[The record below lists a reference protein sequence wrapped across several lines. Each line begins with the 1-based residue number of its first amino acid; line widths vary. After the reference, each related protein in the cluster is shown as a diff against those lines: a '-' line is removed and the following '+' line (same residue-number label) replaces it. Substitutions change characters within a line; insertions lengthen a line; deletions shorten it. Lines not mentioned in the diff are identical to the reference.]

1 MEEDQQNQ
9 NKNEK
14 PRYYAT
20 DFNEIKE
27 NLSDEEKLL
36 FERYKEML
44 SGIIPADSASSAP
57 SAPANDDAFSSGSS
71 STANDAS
78 FATSSSSP
86 ANDDAFTSASS
97 SPSNNPPSLKPLL
110 NHLKDISQKTM
121 KLMAG
126 GKLDIRVTCPKCGKR
141 HCFIKVDNGLTHCW
155 SCNWSGYLEE
165 MKSLLGKGSGKV
177 NGNYYAN
184 AQKKQQDEHKAK
196 DYVPMLPDDFL
207 EIDAETRSWL
217 YPIYPFRTQE
227 EQQQFIDHF
236 HPANLLSRHPKARPL
251 ISATQL
257 ASLQSMVQRYIQAM
271 KLSPDIIVQEGVM
284 CAWMKQNADDPKS
297 EDPKGVEMVPAI
309 AYCNYLDGKIINVK
323 FRSVQQ
329 HPVTGE
335 WSKLFCQVSPTKPC
349 APYGIDSINL
359 LRPDAQSI
367 RQLIITEGEKDR
379 LTLMTCGF
387 PYVLS
392 IANGA
397 STNIEESHEA
407 FDEWIQQ
414 AGEIII
420 CGDTDRPGRR
430 LVKLLIEQYQTRA
443 KVTTLPQGKKDIS
456 EVYEAFGSREVQRII
471 AEAQGISDADI
482 YDLSE
487 HKEDILDIMMGNYD
501 RGYEVGMGGLTDGIF
516 HPTSE
521 GGLIILTGRPN
532 SGKTDFLNCLM
543 AHLMYHNQKRVAFFS
558 FEKPIKGKHVREIA
572 RIALG
577 VRNTEDMDGAESPEE
592 ARQENRKVLDFLSEH
607 MVDFDTKTRL
617 PDSNYIIG
625 MMEAMMNRKKQKI
638 DYLVI
643 DPYVFINM
651 TEGGSRATET
661 EKVRLMLTKLQ
672 AWSRTRHIWTVVV
685 AHPRIQYKDGHE
697 AFPPLDIYSVAG
709 SAQWAN
715 LADFLL
721 TVNRISK
728 PEEGK
733 MFTIVEMLKVRDQ
746 EFCHPGKVY
755 YVRQPCGRY
764 DERESE
770 NDCIAEAMQGKVLAK
785 DDEPWKGMENVK
797 C

>member
-44 SGIIPADSASSAP
+44 SGIIPADSTS
-57 SAPANDDAFSSGSS
+57 SAPANDGASS
-71 STANDAS
+71 
-78 FATSSSSP
+78 
-86 ANDDAFTSASS
+86 SS
-97 SPSNNPPSLKPLL
+97 SPSNDAPPLKYLL

-217 YPIYPFRTQE
+217 YTIYPFKTQE

-271 KLSPDIIVQEGVM
+271 KISPDIIIQEGVM
-284 CAWMKQNADDPKS
+284 CAWMKQNADDTKS

-359 LRPDAQSI
+359 LRPDAQPI

-456 EVYEAFGSREVQRII
+456 EVYDAFGSREVQRII

-572 RIALG
+572 RITLG

-592 ARQENRKVLDFLSEH
+592 ARQENRRVLDFLSEH

-785 DDEPWKGMENVK
+785 DDEPWR
-797 C
+797 

>member
-44 SGIIPADSASSAP
+44 SGIIPADSASSAS
-57 SAPANDDAFSSGSS
+57 SAPANDDAFSS
-71 STANDAS
+71 
-78 FATSSSSP
+78 
-86 ANDDAFTSASS
+86 ASS
-97 SPSNNPPSLKPLL
+97 SPSNDDASSSSSAPSNDAPSLKALL

-121 KLMAG
+121 KQMAG

-165 MKSLLGKGSGKV
+165 MKSLLEKGSGKV

-217 YPIYPFRTQE
+217 YPIYPFKTQE

-257 ASLQSMVQRYIQAM
+257 ASLQGMVQRYIQAM
-271 KLSPDIIVQEGVM
+271 KLSPDIIIQEGVM
-284 CAWMKQNADDPKS
+284 CAWMKQNADDSKS
-297 EDPKGVEMVPAI
+297 EDPKGVVMVPAI

-359 LRPDAQSI
+359 LRPDAQPI
-367 RQLIITEGEKDR
+367 RKLIITEGEKDR

-592 ARQENRKVLDFLSEH
+592 ARQENRRVLDFLSEH

-785 DDEPWKGMENVK
+785 DDEPWKGMGSVE

>member
-1 MEEDQQNQ
+1 MEEEQQNQ

-27 NLSDEEKLL
+27 NLSDEEKQL
-36 FERYKEML
+36 FERYKQML

-57 SAPANDDAFSSGSS
+57 AKDDAFPPASAAPANDA
-71 STANDAS
+71 
-78 FATSSSSP
+78 SSSSSSRS
-86 ANDDAFTSASS
+86 NDD
-97 SPSNNPPSLKPLL
+97 PSLKPLL

-121 KLMAG
+121 KQMAG

-217 YPIYPFRTQE
+217 YPIYPFKTQE

-251 ISATQL
+251 ITATEL

-284 CAWMKQNADDPKS
+284 CAWMKQTADDSKS
-297 EDPKGVEMVPAI
+297 EDPKGVVMVPAI

-329 HPVTGE
+329 HLITGE

-359 LRPDAQSI
+359 LRPDAQPI

-407 FDEWIQQ
+407 FDDWIQQ

-456 EVYEAFGSREVQRII
+456 EVYDAFGSREVQRII

-592 ARQENRKVLDFLSEH
+592 ARMENRRVLDFLSEH

-785 DDEPWKGMENVK
+785 DDEPWRE

>member
-44 SGIIPADSASSAP
+44 SGIIPADSASSAS
-57 SAPANDDAFSSGSS
+57 SA
-71 STANDAS
+71 
-78 FATSSSSP
+78 
-86 ANDDAFTSASS
+86 
-97 SPSNNPPSLKPLL
+97 PSNNPPSLKTLL
-110 NHLKDISQKTM
+110 NHLKNISQKTM

-184 AQKKQQDEHKAK
+184 AQKKQQDEHKSK

-217 YPIYPFRTQE
+217 YPIYPFKTQE

-251 ISATQL
+251 ITAPEL

-456 EVYEAFGSREVQRII
+456 EVYEAFGSQEVKRII

-501 RGYEVGMGGLTDGIF
+501 RGYEVGMGELTDGIF

-592 ARQENRKVLDFLSEH
+592 ARQENRRVLDFLSEH

-785 DDEPWKGMENVK
+785 DDEPWR
-797 C
+797 

>member
-9 NKNEK
+9 NRNEK

-36 FERYKEML
+36 FERYKQML

-57 SAPANDDAFSSGSS
+57 ANGA
-71 STANDAS
+71 
-78 FATSSSSP
+78 SSSS
-86 ANDDAFTSASS
+86 SA
-97 SPSNNPPSLKPLL
+97 PSNDAPSLKTLL
-110 NHLKDISQKTM
+110 NHLKNISQKTM

-217 YPIYPFRTQE
+217 YPIYPFKTQE
-227 EQQQFIDHF
+227 EQQQFIDRF

-251 ISATQL
+251 ISAPQL

-271 KLSPDIIVQEGVM
+271 KLSPDIIIQEEVM
-284 CAWMKQNADDPKS
+284 CAWMKQTADDTKS

-359 LRPDAQSI
+359 LRPDAQPI

-456 EVYEAFGSREVQRII
+456 EVYDAFGSREVQRII

-592 ARQENRKVLDFLSEH
+592 ARLENQRVLDYLSEH

-672 AWSRTRHIWTVVV
+672 AWSRTHHIWTVVV

-785 DDEPWKGMENVK
+785 DDEPWR
-797 C
+797 

>member
-27 NLSDEEKLL
+27 NLSDEEKQL

-44 SGIIPADSASSAP
+44 SGIIPADSASS
-57 SAPANDDAFSSGSS
+57 GSS

-78 FATSSSSP
+78 FATSSAPSNDDASSSSSAP
-86 ANDDAFTSASS
+86 ANDA
-97 SPSNNPPSLKPLL
+97 PPLKHLL

-121 KLMAG
+121 KQMAG

-207 EIDAETRSWL
+207 EIDAENRSWL
-217 YPIYPFRTQE
+217 YPIYPFKTQE
-227 EQQQFIDHF
+227 EQQMFIDHF

-257 ASLQSMVQRYIQAM
+257 ASLQGMVQRYIQAM

-284 CAWMKQNADDPKS
+284 CAWMKQTADDTKS

-329 HPVTGE
+329 NPVTGE

-359 LRPDAQSI
+359 LRPDAQPI

-397 STNIEESHEA
+397 NTNIEESHEA

-456 EVYEAFGSREVQRII
+456 EVYDAFGSREVQRII

-592 ARQENRKVLDFLSEH
+592 ARLENCKVLDFLSEH

-785 DDEPWKGMENVK
+785 DDEPWR
-797 C
+797 

>member
-44 SGIIPADSASSAP
+44 SGIIPADSASSA
-57 SAPANDDAFSSGSS
+57 SANDDVFSSGSS

-78 FATSSSSP
+78 FATSSSPSNDDASSSSSAP
-86 ANDDAFTSASS
+86 ANDAP
-97 SPSNNPPSLKPLL
+97 SPKTLL

-155 SCNWSGYLEE
+155 SCNWSGDLEE

-196 DYVPMLPDDFL
+196 DYVPMLPDDFR

-217 YPIYPFRTQE
+217 YPIYPFKTQE

-236 HPANLLSRHPKARPL
+236 HPANLLSRHPKSRPL
-251 ISATQL
+251 ITASEL
-257 ASLQSMVQRYIQAM
+257 ASLQGMVQRYIQAM
-271 KLSPDIIVQEGVM
+271 KLSPDIIIQEGVM
-284 CAWMKQNADDPKS
+284 CAWMKQNADDTKS

-329 HPVTGE
+329 HSVTGE

-359 LRPDAQSI
+359 LRPDAQPI

-516 HPTSE
+516 HPTSD

-543 AHLMYHNQKRVAFFS
+543 AHLMYHNQKCVAFFS

-577 VRNTEDMDGAESPEE
+577 VRNTENMDGAESPDE
-592 ARQENRKVLDFLSEH
+592 ARQENRRVLDFLSEH

-785 DDEPWKGMENVK
+785 DDEPWR
-797 C
+797 

>member
-1 MEEDQQNQ
+1 MEENQQNQ
-9 NKNEK
+9 NRNEK

-44 SGIIPADSASSAP
+44 SGIIPAD
-57 SAPANDDAFSSGSS
+57 
-71 STANDAS
+71 T
-78 FATSSSSP
+78 
-86 ANDDAFTSASS
+86 ASS
-97 SPSNNPPSLKPLL
+97 SPSNDASSSSSSPSNDAASFKALL
-110 NHLKDISQKTM
+110 NQLKDISQKTM
-121 KLMAG
+121 KQMAR
-126 GKLDIRVTCPKCGKR
+126 GKLDIPVTCPKCGKR
-141 HCFIKVDNGLTHCW
+141 HCYIKVDNGLTHCW

-217 YPIYPFRTQE
+217 YPIYPFKTQE

-251 ISATQL
+251 ITAPEL

-271 KLSPDIIVQEGVM
+271 KLSPDIIIQEGVM
-284 CAWMKQNADDPKS
+284 CAWMKQNADDTKS

-329 HPVTGE
+329 HPITGE
-335 WSKLFCQVSPTKPC
+335 WSKLFCQVSPTK
-349 APYGIDSINL
+349 
-359 LRPDAQSI
+359 
-367 RQLIITEGEKDR
+367 
-379 LTLMTCGF
+379 TCGF

-397 STNIEESHEA
+397 STNIEES
-407 FDEWIQQ
+407 
-414 AGEIII
+414 
-420 CGDTDRPGRR
+420 
-430 LVKLLIEQYQTRA
+430 
-443 KVTTLPQGKKDIS
+443 
-456 EVYEAFGSREVQRII
+456 
-471 AEAQGISDADI
+471 
-482 YDLSE
+482 
-487 HKEDILDIMMGNYD
+487 
-501 RGYEVGMGGLTDGIF
+501 
-516 HPTSE
+516 
-521 GGLIILTGRPN
+521 
-532 SGKTDFLNCLM
+532 
-543 AHLMYHNQKRVAFFS
+543 
-558 FEKPIKGKHVREIA
+558 
-572 RIALG
+572 
-577 VRNTEDMDGAESPEE
+577 
-592 ARQENRKVLDFLSEH
+592 
-607 MVDFDTKTRL
+607 
-617 PDSNYIIG
+617 
-625 MMEAMMNRKKQKI
+625 
-638 DYLVI
+638 
-643 DPYVFINM
+643 
-651 TEGGSRATET
+651 
-661 EKVRLMLTKLQ
+661 
-672 AWSRTRHIWTVVV
+672 
-685 AHPRIQYKDGHE
+685 HE

-785 DDEPWKGMENVK
+785 DDEPWKGMLNDE

>member
-1 MEEDQQNQ
+1 MEEEQQNQ

-44 SGIIPADSASSAP
+44 SGIIPADSAPSASSAP
-57 SAPANDDAFSSGSS
+57 S
-71 STANDAS
+71 NDA
-78 FATSSSSP
+78 
-86 ANDDAFTSASS
+86 
-97 SPSNNPPSLKPLL
+97 PSLKPLL
-110 NHLKDISQKTM
+110 NQLKDISQKTM
-121 KLMAG
+121 KQMAG

-217 YPIYPFRTQE
+217 YPIYPFKTQE

-257 ASLQSMVQRYIQAM
+257 ASLQGMVQRYIQAM
-271 KLSPDIIVQEGVM
+271 KLSPDIIIQEGVM
-284 CAWMKQNADDPKS
+284 CAWMKQTADDTKS

-592 ARQENRKVLDFLSEH
+592 ARQENRRVLDFLSEH

-785 DDEPWKGMENVK
+785 DDEPWREWGMLNVK

>member
-44 SGIIPADSASSAP
+44 SGIIPADSASS
-57 SAPANDDAFSSGSS
+57 GSS

-78 FATSSSSP
+78 FATSSAP

-97 SPSNNPPSLKPLL
+97 APANDASSSSSAPSNDAPSLKTLL
-110 NHLKDISQKTM
+110 NHLKDISQKTI
-121 KLMAG
+121 KLMAR
-126 GKLDIRVTCPKCGKR
+126 GKLDIQVTCPKCGKTR
-141 HCFIKVDNGLTHCW
+141 CFIKVDNGLTHCW

-196 DYVPMLPDDFL
+196 DYVPMLPDDFR

-217 YPIYPFRTQE
+217 YPIYPFKTQE

-236 HPANLLSRHPKARPL
+236 HPANLLSRHPKSRPL
-251 ISATQL
+251 ITASEL
-257 ASLQSMVQRYIQAM
+257 ASLQGMVQRYIQAM
-271 KLSPDIIVQEGVM
+271 KLSPDIIIQEGVM
-284 CAWMKQNADDPKS
+284 CAWMKQTADDSKS

-323 FRSVQQ
+323 FRSVVLN
-329 HPVTGE
+329 PITGE
-335 WSKLFCQVSPTKPC
+335 WSKDFAQESPTKPC
-349 APYGIDSINL
+349 APYGIDSINPI
-359 LRPDAQSI
+359 RPDAEPVS
-367 RQLIITEGEKDR
+367 QLIITEGEKDR
-379 LTLMTCGF
+379 LTLMSCGF

-397 STNIEESHEA
+397 QTNIDESHEA
-407 FDEWIQQ
+407 FEEWIAQVE
-414 AGEIII
+414 EIII
-420 CGDTDRPGRR
+420 CGDTDRPGRGM
-430 LVKLLIEQYQTRA
+430 VKALLNAYTACA
-443 KVTTLPQGKKDIS
+443 KVVHLSGNRKDIS
-456 EVYEAFGSREVQRII
+456 DVYAAFGANEVRRII
-471 AEAQGISDADI
+471 QEAEDVAAQDI
-482 YDLSE
+482 YDLHQHE
-487 HKEDILDIMMGNYD
+487 PDILEVMMGNYD
-501 RGYEVGMGGLTDGIF
+501 KGYDVGMGMLTDRIF
-516 HPTSE
+516 HPTSD
-521 GGLIILTGRPN
+521 GGLIILTGIPN
-532 SGKTDFLNCLM
+532 SGKTDFLNCMM
-543 AHLMYHNQKRVAFFS
+543 AHLMFQRQKRVAFFS
-558 FEKPIKGKHVREIA
+558 FEKPVKAKHVREIA
-572 RIALG
+572 RVALG
-577 VRNTEDMDGAESPEE
+577 VEDTASMDQTMEE
-592 ARQENRKVLDFLSEH
+592 RDAREVNSKVISYLTQH

-617 PDSNYIIG
+617 PDSDYII
-625 MMEAMMNRKKQKI
+625 AMAERDMRKHGL
-638 DYLVI
+638 DFLVI
-643 DPYVFINM
+643 DPYVFIDM

-785 DDEPWKGMENVK
+785 DDEPWR
-797 C
+797 

>member
-36 FERYKEML
+36 FERYKQML
-44 SGIIPADSASSAP
+44 SGIIPADSA
-57 SAPANDDAFSSGSS
+57 SSGSS

-86 ANDDAFTSASS
+86 SNDDASS
-97 SPSNNPPSLKPLL
+97 SSAPSNDAPPLKDLL
-110 NHLKDISQKTM
+110 NQLKNISQKTI
-121 KLMAG
+121 KLMAR
-126 GKLDIRVTCPKCGKR
+126 GKLDIGVTCPKCGKR
-141 HCFIKVDNGLTHCW
+141 HCYIKVDNGLIHCW

-217 YPIYPFRTQE
+217 YPIYPFKTQE

-236 HPANLLSRHPKARPL
+236 HPANLRSRHPKARPR
-251 ISATQL
+251 ITATQL

-271 KLSPDIIVQEGVM
+271 KISPDIIIQEGVM
-284 CAWMKQNADDPKS
+284 CAWMKQNADDTKS

-335 WSKLFCQVSPTKPC
+335 WCKLFCQVSPTKPC

-359 LRPDAQSI
+359 LRPDAQPI

-430 LVKLLIEQYQTRA
+430 LVKLLIEQYQTCA

-482 YDLSE
+482 YDLTE

-543 AHLMYHNQKRVAFFS
+543 AHLMYHNQKCVAFFS

-592 ARQENRKVLDFLSEH
+592 ARQENQRVLDFLSEH

-625 MMEAMMNRKKQKI
+625 MMEAMMNRKKQMI

-785 DDEPWKGMENVK
+785 DDEPWR
-797 C
+797 

>member
-1 MEEDQQNQ
+1 MEENQQNQ
-9 NKNEK
+9 NRNEK

-57 SAPANDDAFSSGSS
+57 
-71 STANDAS
+71 ANDAP
-78 FATSSSSP
+78 SS
-86 ANDDAFTSASS
+86 SS
-97 SPSNNPPSLKPLL
+97 SPSNDAASFKALL
-110 NHLKDISQKTM
+110 NQLKDISQKTM
-121 KLMAG
+121 KLMAR
-126 GKLDIRVTCPKCGKR
+126 GKLDIPVTCPKCGKR

-227 EQQQFIDHF
+227 EQQHFIDHF

-251 ISATQL
+251 ITAPEL

-329 HPVTGE
+329 HPITGE

-367 RQLIITEGEKDR
+367 RQLIITESEKDR

-414 AGEIII
+414 ADEIII

-456 EVYEAFGSREVQRII
+456 EVYEAFGSQEVKRII

-487 HKEDILDIMMGNYD
+487 HKEDILAIMMGNYD
-501 RGYEVGMGGLTDGIF
+501 RGYEVGMGRLTDGIF

-785 DDEPWKGMENVK
+785 DDEPWKGMLNDE

>member
-27 NLSDEEKLL
+27 NLSNEEKLL

-44 SGIIPADSASSAP
+44 SGIIPADSASS
-57 SAPANDDAFSSGSS
+57 GSS

-78 FATSSSSP
+78 FATSSAP
-86 ANDDAFTSASS
+86 ANDDAFTSASPAPANDAS
-97 SPSNNPPSLKPLL
+97 SSSSSSSNDAASLKELL
-110 NHLKDISQKTM
+110 KQMKDISQKTM

-196 DYVPMLPDDFL
+196 DYVPMLPDDFH

-217 YPIYPFRTQE
+217 YPIYPFKTQE

-257 ASLQSMVQRYIQAM
+257 ASLQGMVQRYIQAM
-271 KLSPDIIVQEGVM
+271 KLSPDIIIQEGVM
-284 CAWMKQNADDPKS
+284 CAWMKQTADDSKS

-335 WSKLFCQVSPTKPC
+335 WSKFFCQVSPTKPC

-359 LRPDAQSI
+359 LRPDAQPI

-592 ARQENRKVLDFLSEH
+592 ARQENRRVLDFLSEH

-785 DDEPWKGMENVK
+785 DDEPWR
-797 C
+797 